1 MATYNEQL
9 QAIFAQYR
17 EGVSDDPTDLNV
29 VVEWA
34 IQEGLWKPRPRDLY
48 ARLREQ
54 MARALREEYRTDA
67 QGRRYRAKH
76 AVLEKGEDGKQMSLW
91 ADIDTAPRPHM
102 VKAFAQRRKQIVGDC
117 YQLCQDVDHYNDVS
131 QDESIQ
137 LSLDFTYDVTERYI
151 EDGIGYTKAN
161 AA

>member
-1 MATYNEQL
+1 MESRCP
-9 QAIFAQYR
+9 F
-17 EGVSDDPTDLNV
+17 GPTLTLHP
-29 VVEWA
+29 
-34 IQEGLWKPRPRDLY
+34 GLTWSKP
-48 ARLREQ
+48 
-54 MARALREEYRTDA
+54 YRTDA
-67 QGRRYRAKH
+67 QGRA
-76 AVLEKGEDGKQMSLW
+76 
-91 ADIDTAPRPHM
+91 
-102 VKAFAQRRKQIVGDC
+102 AQRRKQIVGDC